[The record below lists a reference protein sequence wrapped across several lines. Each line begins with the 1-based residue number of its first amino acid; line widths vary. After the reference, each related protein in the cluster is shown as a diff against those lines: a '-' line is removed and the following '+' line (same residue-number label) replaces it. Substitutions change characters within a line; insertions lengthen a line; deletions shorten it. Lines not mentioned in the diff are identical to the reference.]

1 MHPALTENY
10 ARTLVIDAGAA
21 QGAQLT
27 EQLNHAGF
35 GAEFVGNWRAAQAA
49 LGANGFN
56 SCIVVADLDQVE
68 DRKQLSQLRRVATRT
83 WIIVLCD
90 LATESAVRLARRQ
103 GVDAVLA
110 APISML
116 DLTSRLA
123 AFSRRSRPMF

>member
-110 APISML
+110 APIYVFTL
-116 DLTSRLA
+116 
-123 AFSRRSRPMF
+123 RRDWLRFRDDPGPCF